1 MDPEVT
7 YRELLERVA
16 QLRGWQ
22 ERNEDPD
29 EPGEYYD
36 IACGLADGFE
46 ALNGWLSKG
55 GFLPKPWRKWREEAK
70 ASGDA
75 AATMTVQPIVP
86 VSLGEQPHS
95 PDDCFFHHGR
105 PHLGPCMDA
114 EAFTRWWWLEGP
126 GSRPMSSTAIALAT
140 SKLVAEAF
148 DARERRTAPIEP
160 HPLSGIE
167 PTGEKCPYTFSHTRH
182 WCGYAGCR
190 DA

>member
-1 MDPEVT
+1 MDPEET
-7 YRELLERVA
+7 HRLMTELASQSYIRDLEP
-16 QLRGWQ
+16 Q
-22 ERNEDPD
+22 EWR
-29 EPGEYYD
+29 
-36 IACGLADGFE
+36 ALADYVT
-46 ALNGWLSKG
+46 ALNEWLSRG
-55 GFLPKPWRKWREEAK
+55 GFLPKEWRRWREEAK
-70 ASGDA
+70 ANDEKASEVTVPDA
-75 AATMTVQPIVP
+75 P

-148 DARERRTAPIEP
+148 AARERRTNWPETARKLMTTEGRREILE
-160 HPLSGIE
+160 E
-167 PTGEKCPYTFSHTRH
+167 
-182 WCGYAGCR
+182 R